1 MLFQSKFSRKGWF
14 TGLVVSLVASVL
26 VACGGG
32 GGSTSSSTQP
42 IYTMVFDAGSSGT
55 RVNFYKVVS
64 GNGGYPQITLLDS
77 QSFDDNGIND
87 FLSGVGTIN
96 RAAWTASS
104 STGLPSNYNPSSCT
118 MTTGVANGD
127 QATVGPCVIQPL
139 LDSMAGAMAAVGV
152 TASQVK
158 VELFA
163 TAGMRTMS
171 LFNGGSYNDTEIAN
185 FYNTMKSYTQTTKGF
200 TVGEFRTSNGNS
212 EEGVWTWIN
221 LNDQYYNA
229 FGGNTTYYTGT
240 PTTRGD
246 FEVGGSSMQ
255 VAFPTT
261 SITPSAA
268 NNVYSVTIN
277 GHSYNVFSK
286 TYLGLGGDDARKFMR
301 SYNYNNTAI
310 PSSTYT
316 GLDCFGSNAGPSNT
330 QEDSGVALFNTS
342 AFNIASVITNFFP
355 SITANPSATNATGV
369 TWATVLS
376 NTLAPLVMS
385 GPGVYNLS
393 TCTTK
398 YNNVTNAVIELP
410 RNNYGTDNQS
420 SAASYSSLIT
430 KVASSSA
437 PFVGLDGFYYTS
449 QSLGLV
455 PSGQLKSNFD
465 RSQFTTAIASTCP
478 NSGAGPS
485 GTNLNAVRVC
495 PDAAYMNNFLWQFSN
510 SGGLF
515 SSNTGATFEGV
526 VPSNLYPG
534 GVKTAVLTW
543 TRGYLLQKYA
553 N

>member
-1 MLFQSKFSRKGWF
+1 MLFQSKFSRKSWF
-14 TGLVVSLVASVL
+14 AGLIVSLVASVL

-32 GGSTSSSTQP
+32 GGSSTTNTQP

-55 RVNFYKVVS
+55 RINFYKVIP

-87 FLSGVGTIN
+87 FLSGVGTID
-96 RAAWTASS
+96 RAAWTVSS

-139 LDSMAGAMAAVGV
+139 LDSMAGAMAAAGV

-171 LFNGGSYNDTEIAN
+171 LFNGGSYNDTQIAS

-200 TVGEFRTSNGNS
+200 AVGEFRTSNGNS

-261 SITPSAA
+261 SISPSAA

-301 SYNYNNTAI
+301 SYGYSNTNQAG
-310 PSSTYT
+310 YT
-316 GLDCFGSNAGPSNT
+316 GLDCFGSAANASNT
-330 QEDSGVALFNTS
+330 TEDSGVSLFNALF
-342 AFNIASVITNFFP
+342 FP
-355 SITANPSATNATGV
+355 AVTTPVSGNPTGI
-369 TWATVLS
+369 TWATILS
-376 NTLAPLVMS
+376 NTGSGTPLVMS
-385 GPGVYNLS
+385 AAGAYNLS
-393 TCTTK
+393 TCSAK
-398 YNNVTNAVIELP
+398 YNDVTSDVIALP
-410 RNNYGTDNQS
+410 RNNYGTDNQG

-430 KVASSSA
+430 KVAASSV

-455 PSGQLKSNFD
+455 PAGQLKSNFTQ
-465 RSQFTTAIASTCP
+465 SQFTAAIASTCP
-478 NSGAGPS
+478 NGGTGPTGS
-485 GTNLNAVRVC
+485 RINDVRVC

-515 SSNTGATFEGV
+515 SSNTGAAFEGV
-526 VPSNLYPG
+526 VPSNLYPA